1 MPCALQSP
9 IAEQVAL
16 RHRKM
21 LVGADI
27 AQSGDFA
34 VLPHQANRVTTR
46 SHALQNGPFGKL
58 SERGNCLKR

>member
-1 MPCALQSP
+1 
-9 IAEQVAL
+9 
-16 RHRKM
+16 M
-21 LVGADI
+21 LVGTDI

-58 SERGNCLKR
+58 SERGNRLKR